1 MGVKFSGNWPF
12 WEMSTWAQ
20 PGMWDSEMSPDPP
33 TAPPTGL
40 AWSSPGF
47 LGFVWLGALMTR
59 PAPPYLGLERRLVQ
73 VCAGIELQ
81 TVSADCKHQWGGGVG
96 TSLCLGLPAAGHKPL
111 SGPCPS
117 HHVRVRGH
125 LWWEKCLYFPFHPR
139 CRLYFHIFQS
149 CLCPLLVG
157 DSCLCLLFL
166 QSLLMFASGIPPGPV
181 PGHLWVVDCVCHWPF
196 SQSQLNSWVPDTWGH
211 Q

>member
-1 MGVKFSGNWPF
+1 MGPARDVGSR
-12 WEMSTWAQ
+12 EV
-20 PGMWDSEMSPDPP
+20 SPDPP

-47 LGFVWLGALMTR
+47 LGFWLRALMTR
-59 PAPPYLGLERRLVQ
+59 PAPPYLGLERVLVQ

-81 TVSADCKHQWGGGVG
+81 TISADCKHQWGGGVG
-96 TSLCLGLPAAGHKPL
+96 TSLCPGLPAAGHKPL

-139 CRLYFHIFQS
+139 CRPYFHIFQS
-149 CLCPLLVG
+149 SLCPRTAVCASFFSSLFR
-157 DSCLCLLFL
+157 CLLPEYL
-166 QSLLMFASGIPPGPV
+166 QGRCLATCGLLIVFVI
-181 PGHLWVVDCVCHWPF
+181 GHSANL
-196 SQSQLNSWVPDTWGH
+196 S
-211 Q
+211 